1 MLSTFTNGK
10 FWWGKNRFL
19 IEKYCSFFTGANQL
33 LWYYADLEKQRCYN
47 QDERPPDPST
57 QLLPGNIS
65 VANVTGNFQTI
76 EVDINHCLA
85 WRRFAK

>member
-1 MLSTFTNGK
+1 MLSTFPNGK
-10 FWWGKNRFL
+10 LGVCGSILNHN
-19 IEKYCSFFTGANQL
+19 YCFFTGANQL

-47 QDERPPDPST
+47 QDEKPPDPLT

-65 VANVTGNFQTI
+65 VANVTGNFKTI